1 MLKLQVRAP
10 LSRRWRKAPSSLQ
23 FRLNLR
29 INTDFVDGQA
39 TPDYDG
45 PMSLSNPDLYAPG
58 GYVVLDFETTGFSF
72 DHGDRVLEVGVVKL
86 DPEGRIVGTFETLI
100 NPMRHVGATEIHGI
114 SASDVVAAPAFGD
127 IADHFAAILDG
138 SVFVAHNASFDA
150 RFAHGELTAS
160 GNFLGKSIPYLCTMT
175 LAKQYKIG
183 RTAKLSDVTLALGVR
198 NSHAHSALADAI
210 ATAQVLEYF
219 LRETSASK
227 DPLWRKAV
235 AAASACADYRH
246 GELTEDPLHITRAD
260 AARAREALRS
270 GAWVNKAVGA
280 RDIPDESLAAQ
291 YFRLLDAVFLDRDLS
306 AAEERQLLEF
316 AAQNQLSSV
325 ALADIHQR
333 YLRSLV
339 EAAWA
344 DGVVTP
350 EERETVEVVG
360 RYLGISPEDRE
371 AGLPTTTAPGA
382 PAVVPVPTPEGE
394 AESAPESSPEGA
406 VRSSLLDSCIMLAP
420 GDRVTVTGPVL
431 RTHAEWEALLGA
443 HGVAVAGLAKK
454 TKVLIAGDINSMSG
468 KAKKAHD
475 YGIPVISEAAADEL
489 IRFTEGGR

>member
-1 MLKLQVRAP
+1 MKKL
-10 LSRRWRKAPSSLQ
+10 LPSGVQ

-29 INTDFVDGQA
+29 INTNFVDGRA
-39 TPDYDG
+39 TPHYDG
-45 PMSLSNPDLYAPG
+45 PMSLSNPDLYTPG

-86 DPEGRIVGTFETLI
+86 DPDGRIVGTFETLI

-114 SASDVVAAPAFGD
+114 SASDVVAAPVFGD
-127 IADHFAAILDG
+127 IAEHFAAILDG

-160 GNFLGKSIPYLCTMT
+160 GNFRGKSIPYLCTMT
-175 LAKQYKIG
+175 LAKQYKVG
-183 RTAKLSDVTLALGVR
+183 RTAKLSDVALALGIH
-198 NSHAHSALADAI
+198 NSQAHSALADAI

-235 AAASACADYRH
+235 AAASTCADYCH
-246 GELTEDPLHITRAD
+246 GELTEDPLHVTRAD

-280 RDIPDESLAAQ
+280 RDIPAESLAAQ
-291 YFRLLDAVFLDRDLS
+291 YFRLLDDVFLDRDLS

-316 AAQNQLSSV
+316 AAQYQLSSV
-325 ALADIHQR
+325 ALADFHQR

-339 EAAWA
+339 AAAWA
-344 DGVVTP
+344 DGVVTR
-350 EERETVEVVG
+350 EERETIEVVG
-360 RYLGISPEDRE
+360 RYLGIPPEVRE
-371 AGLPTTTAPGA
+371 VDLPTTTAPGSPTVVTA
-382 PAVVPVPTPEGE
+382 PAPEGE
-394 AESAPESSPEGA
+394 
-406 VRSSLLDSCIMLAP
+406 VRSGLLDSCIVLAP

-431 RTHAEWEALLGA
+431 RTHSEWEALFGA
-443 HGVAVAGLAKK
+443 HNIAVAGLAKK

-468 KAKKAHD
+468 KAKKARD

-489 IRFTEGGR
+489 IRFTEGGL